1 MSLMTRLVVVN
12 PATEE
17 VLAEL
22 PQSTVEEIR
31 ATIDK
36 AYDAFLKWSETPLK
50 TRAKLLL
57 KAAELLEAAGGE
69 LVKTLVAESGK
80 PIKDAEVELMRTVS
94 IVRASAEE
102 ARFVLQGSVP
112 RVDAYEYPLGNEE
125 RVVVELREPVGVVGG
140 AQSYNNPAST
150 FAHKV
155 APVVAAG
162 NTVIVKPSS
171 YTPLT
176 ALKMA
181 EIFRKAGFP
190 DGVVNVVVGSG
201 EEVFNELIDSPK
213 VAGIS
218 FTGSTAVGLQVAAK
232 AAGRGKKFMIAP
244 GGSDPAVVF
253 EDADLEAAAA
263 TIVRARFENAGQN
276 CNATKRVFVHRS
288 VYDKVVKLIVEK
300 TAALKVGNPM
310 DPATDVGPLISDK
323 MVKTMEKAVAEAREK
338 GGKVLIGGERLGRRG
353 FFYAPTVIAFD
364 GDVETFVLREEVF
377 GPVLPVVPFDA
388 EDEAV
393 ALANATKYGLQA
405 AVYTRDYRRAMRV
418 ARAIKAGSV
427 MVNDSTRVR
436 FDALPYGGVKMSGL
450 AWREGVRSTMLY
462 FTEPKFYVWR
472 V

>member
-1 MSLMTRLVVVN
+1 
-12 PATEE
+12 
-17 VLAEL
+17 
-22 PQSTVEEIR
+22 
-31 ATIDK
+31 
-36 AYDAFLKWSETPLK
+36 
-50 TRAKLLL
+50 
-57 KAAELLEAAGGE
+57 LLEAAGGE

-80 PIKDAEVELMRTVS
+80 PVKYAEVELMRAVS

-201 EEVFNELIDSPK
+201 EDVFNELIDSPK

-244 GGSDPAVVF
+244 GGSDPAIVF

-263 TIVRARFENAGQN
+263 TIVRARVENAGQN

-338 GGKVLIGGERLGRRG
+338 GEGRCSLAARGWAGGASSTPPQLLHLTATWRPSSLEKRSLGRSCRWCPSTPRRKRWLS
-353 FFYAPTVIAFD
+353 PTPLSTASRPPSTP
-364 GDVETFVLREEVF
+364 ETTG
-377 GPVLPVVPFDA
+377 GP
-388 EDEAV
+388 
-393 ALANATKYGLQA
+393 
-405 AVYTRDYRRAMRV
+405 
-418 ARAIKAGSV
+418 
-427 MVNDSTRVR
+427 
-436 FDALPYGGVKMSGL
+436 
-450 AWREGVRSTMLY
+450 
-462 FTEPKFYVWR
+462 
-472 V
+472 

>member
-1 MSLMTRLVVVN
+1 MANLVVVN

-22 PQSTVEEIR
+22 PQATTAEVR
-31 ATIDK
+31 AVIDE

-57 KAAELLEAAGGE
+57 KAADLLESARDD
-69 LVKTLVAESGK
+69 LLKILVAESGK
-80 PIKDAEVELMRTVS
+80 PIRDAEVELLRAVT

-102 ARFVLQGSVP
+102 ARFVLQGVVP
-112 RVDAYEYPLGNEE
+112 RVDAYDYPPGNEE
-125 RVVVELREPVGVVGG
+125 RLVAELREPVGVVGG

-181 EIFRKAGFP
+181 EIFHKAGFP
-190 DGVVNVVVGSG
+190 RGVVNVVVGSG
-201 EEVFNELIDSPK
+201 EDVFNELIDSPK

-232 AAGRGKKFMIAP
+232 AAGRGKRYMIAP

-253 EDADLEAAAA
+253 EDADIEAAAA

-276 CNATKRVFVHRS
+276 CNATKRVFVQRS
-288 VYDKVVKLIVEK
+288 IYERLLTLLVEK
-300 TAALKVGNPM
+300 TAALRVGNPA
-310 DPATDVGPLISDK
+310 DPSTDVGPLISDK
-323 MVKTMEKAVAEAREK
+323 MVKAMEKAVAEAQAQ
-338 GGKVLIGGERLGRRG
+338 GGRVLVGGRRLGQRG
-353 FFYAPTVIAFD
+353 FFYAPTVIAFKN
-364 GDVETFVLREEVF
+364 DVDTYVLREEVF
-377 GPVLPVVPFDA
+377 GPVLPVVPFDT

-393 ALANATKYGLQA
+393 ALANNTKYGLQA
-405 AVYTRDYRRAMRV
+405 AVYTKDYRRAMRV
-418 ARAIKAGSV
+418 AKAIKAGSV
-427 MVNDSTRVR
+427 MINDTTRVR

-450 AWREGVRSTMLY
+450 SWREGVRSTMWF

-472 V
+472 M